1 MLEIR
6 VTVEARELAQAIN
19 NLAAAMGGKADA
31 KVAAP
36 AAPAQPM
43 QVQPMQPT
51 PMPIAQPMP
60 VAPAPA
66 PAPMPVAQAPAP
78 AAPTPAPTPAAP
90 APTPMPTAGAPTYTM
105 EQIMQAGAT
114 LMDAG
119 KMNDLTALL
128 QKFNVQAVM
137 DLNESQLGQFATELR
152 ALGAK
157 I

>member
-19 NLAAAMGGKADA
+19 NLAAAMGGKTEA
-31 KVAAP
+31 KVATST
-36 AAPAQPM
+36 APAQPM
-43 QVQPMQPT
+43 QVQPMQPGAV
-51 PMPIAQPMP
+51 PVAQPTPAP
-60 VAPAPA
+60 VAAQPAPA
-66 PAPMPVAQAPAP
+66 PQ
-78 AAPTPAPTPAAP
+78 PTAV
-90 APTPMPTAGAPTYTM
+90 PTAGAPTYTV
-105 EQIMQAGAT
+105 EQIMQAGAM

-119 KMNDLTALL
+119 KTDDLMALL

>member
-19 NLAAAMGGKADA
+19 NLAAAMGGKTEA
-31 KVAAP
+31 KVATST
-36 AAPAQPM
+36 APAQPM
-43 QVQPMQPT
+43 QVQPMQPG
-51 PMPIAQPMP
+51 A
-60 VAPAPA
+60 V
-66 PAPMPVAQAPAP
+66 PVAQ
-78 AAPTPAPTPAAP
+78 PTPAPVAAQPVPAPQPAAVPTAP
-90 APTPMPTAGAPTYTM
+90 APQPTAVPTAGAPTYTV
-105 EQIMQAGAT
+105 EQIMQAGAM

-119 KMNDLTALL
+119 KTDDLMALL

>member
-1 MLEIR
+1 MLDIR
-6 VTVEARELAQAIN
+6 VTVDAKELAQAIN
-19 NLAAAMGGKADA
+19 NLAAAMGGKAEA

-36 AAPAQPM
+36 AAPQQPM
-43 QVQPMQPT
+43 QVQPQQPT
-51 PMPIAQPMP
+51 VTPAMP

-66 PAPMPVAQAPAP
+66 PAPAPIQTAV
-78 AAPTPAPTPAAP
+78 
-90 APTPMPTAGAPTYTM
+90 PTAGAPTFTM

-119 KMNDLTALL
+119 KMDDLTALL

-137 DLNESQLGQFATELR
+137 DLKEDQLGQFATELR